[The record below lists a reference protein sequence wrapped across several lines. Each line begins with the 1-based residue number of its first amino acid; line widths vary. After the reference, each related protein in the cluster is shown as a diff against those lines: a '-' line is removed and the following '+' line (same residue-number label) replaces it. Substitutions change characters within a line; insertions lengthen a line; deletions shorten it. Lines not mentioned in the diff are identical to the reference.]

1 LEQVSNYSLNVAN
14 SLSQSLAG
22 FEQHL
27 GAGRGYSANTVKAY
41 VTDVADLVAS
51 LSLQNIATVDQ
62 ITLEGLR
69 DWLWQVTQKGLT
81 KATIARKS
89 AAVRSF
95 TAWLAATKQIE
106 IDPGLRLRSPK
117 SSRTLPK
124 VVSRESLQMIF
135 ESLEIRATADNP
147 QGVRDLLAVEL
158 LYASGARV
166 SELVGLNLEDIDLT
180 RNIMRV
186 TGKGSKQRMIPF
198 GQPARDAL
206 NRWLGSARAELANE
220 KSGTALLLNSKGE
233 RIGVRQ
239 VYGLVAK
246 LLGDTPSGVAG
257 PHSLR
262 HSAATHL
269 LDGGA
274 DLRAVQELLGHA
286 SLGTTQIYT
295 HVSVERLRE
304 GYKNAHPRA

>member
-1 LEQVSNYSLNVAN
+1 MSISLEKAI
-14 SLSQSLAG
+14 LSFGDYL
-22 FEQHL
+22 E
-27 GAGRGYSANTVKAY
+27 AGRGYSANTVRAY
-41 VTDVADLVAS
+41 LADVKDLELFLKKKS
-51 LSLQNIATVDQ
+51 IENFNDLD
-62 ITLEGLR
+62 LEHLR
-69 DWLWQVTQKGLT
+69 DWLWQGTQSGLT
-81 KATIARKS
+81 KTTIARKS
-89 AAVRSF
+89 AAIRAF
-95 TAWLAATKQIE
+95 TAWGLKNNFSNQ
-106 IDPGLRLRSPK
+106 DPGLRLRSPK
-117 SSRTLPK
+117 ASRTLPK
-124 VVSRESLQMIF
+124 VVSRESLAQIF
-135 ESLEIRATADNP
+135 DSLTKKATEDNP
-147 QGVRDLLAVEL
+147 QGVRDLLVVEL

-166 SELVGLNLEDIDLT
+166 SELVGLDLGSIDYS

-186 TGKGSKQRMIPF
+186 LGKGSKERMVPF
-198 GQPARDAL
+198 GQPARDVL
-206 NRWLGSARAELANE
+206 DLWIRVSRPMLANE
-220 KSGTALLLNSKGE
+220 GSPEALILNSQGK

-246 LLGDTPSGVAG
+246 LLEATPTGVAG

-295 HVSVERLRE
+295 HVSIERLRE

>member
-1 LEQVSNYSLNVAN
+1 MSISFDQAISSFKDYLD
-14 SLSQSLAG
+14 
-22 FEQHL
+22 
-27 GAGRGYSANTVKAY
+27 AGRGYSLNTVKAY
-41 VTDVADLVAS
+41 ITDIQDL
-51 LSLQNIATVDQ
+51 ATFLKKQSVEQVDQ
-62 ITLEGLR
+62 LNLEHLR
-69 DWLWQVTQKGLT
+69 DWLWQATQAGLT
-81 KATIARKS
+81 KTTIARKS

-95 TAWLAATKQIE
+95 TSWALKNELANS
-106 IDPGLRLRSPK
+106 DPGLRLRSPK
-117 SSRTLPK
+117 ASRTLPK
-124 VVSRESLQMIF
+124 VVSRESLAIIF
-135 ESLEIRATADNP
+135 NHLSSKATEDNP
-147 QGVRDLLAVEL
+147 QGVRDLVAVEL

-166 SELVGLNLEDIDLT
+166 SELVGLDLESIDYS

-186 TGKGSKQRMIPF
+186 MGKGAKERMVPF

-206 NRWLGSARAELANE
+206 DMWIRVSRPMLESE
-220 KSGTALLLNSKGE
+220 KSGRALLLNSRGQ

-246 LLGDTPSGVAG
+246 LLEATPTGAAG

-295 HVSVERLRE
+295 HVSIERLRD

>member
-1 LEQVSNYSLNVAN
+1 MSTSIKNAIL
-14 SLSQSLAG
+14 G
-22 FEQHL
+22 FRDYL
-27 GAGRGYSANTVKAY
+27 DAGRGYSSNTVKAY
-41 VTDVADLVAS
+41 LTDVSDIAGFLEKKQIETLDQ
-51 LSLQNIATVDQ
+51 LQ
-62 ITLEGLR
+62 LEHLR
-69 DWLWQVTQKGLT
+69 DWLWQSTQQGLT

-95 TAWLAATKQIE
+95 TAWAFKNKLLGT
-106 IDPGLRLRSPK
+106 DPGLRLKSPK
-117 SSRTLPK
+117 ASRTLPK
-124 VVSRESLQMIF
+124 VVSRESLAIVF
-135 ESLEIRATADNP
+135 DTLESKATKDNP
-147 QGVRDLLAVEL
+147 QGVRDLLVVEL

-166 SELVGLNLEDIDLT
+166 SELVGLDLESIDYS

-186 TGKGSKQRMIPF
+186 MGKGAKERMVPF
-198 GQPARDAL
+198 GQPAREAL
-206 NRWLGSARAELANE
+206 ERWIRVSRPLLESE
-220 KSGTALLLNSKGE
+220 KSGRALLLNSRGQ

-246 LLGDTPSGVAG
+246 LLEATPTGAAG

-295 HVSVERLRE
+295 HVSIERLRD

>member
-1 LEQVSNYSLNVAN
+1 VSTSFGKAIL
-14 SLSQSLAG
+14 G
-22 FEQHL
+22 FEAYL
-27 GAGRGYSANTVKAY
+27 DAGRGYSENTVKAY
-41 VTDVADLVAS
+41 LIDVQDLADFLEKKNI
-51 LSLQNIATVDQ
+51 QNVEDLN
-62 ITLEGLR
+62 LEHLR
-69 DWLWQVTQKGLT
+69 DWLWQATQQGLT

-89 AAVRSF
+89 AAIRSF
-95 TAWLAATKQIE
+95 TAWVLKNGLSE
-106 IDPGLRLRSPK
+106 SDPGLRLRSPK
-117 SSRTLPK
+117 ASRTLPK
-124 VVSRESLQMIF
+124 VVSRESLSMVF
-135 ESLEIRATADNP
+135 KSLTDRATDDNP
-147 QGVRDLLAVEL
+147 QGIRDLVAVEL

-166 SELVGLNLEDIDLT
+166 SELVGLDLESIDFG

-186 TGKGSKQRMIPF
+186 MGKGAKQRMVPF

-206 NRWLGSARAELANE
+206 DLWIRIARPMLANE
-220 KSGTALLLNSKGE
+220 KSGQALLLNSRGQ

-239 VYGLVAK
+239 VYSLVAN
-246 LLGDTPSGVAG
+246 LLEATPTGAAG

-295 HVSVERLRE
+295 HVSIERLRD

>member
-1 LEQVSNYSLNVAN
+1 MSTSFGKAIL
-14 SLSQSLAG
+14 G
-22 FEQHL
+22 FEAYL
-27 GAGRGYSANTVKAY
+27 DAGRGYSENTVKAY
-41 VTDVADLVAS
+41 LIDVQDLADFLEKKNI
-51 LSLQNIATVDQ
+51 QNVEDLN
-62 ITLEGLR
+62 LEHLR
-69 DWLWQVTQKGLT
+69 DWLWQATQQGLT

-89 AAVRSF
+89 AAIRSF
-95 TAWLAATKQIE
+95 TAWALKNGISE
-106 IDPGLRLRSPK
+106 SDPGLRLRSPK
-117 SSRTLPK
+117 ASRTLPK
-124 VVSRESLQMIF
+124 VVSRESLSMVF
-135 ESLEIRATADNP
+135 ASLTERATEDNP
-147 QGVRDLLAVEL
+147 QGIRDLVAIEL

-166 SELVGLNLEDIDLT
+166 SELVGLDLESIDYS

-186 TGKGSKQRMIPF
+186 MGKGAKQRMVPF

-206 NRWLGSARAELANE
+206 DLWIRIARPMLANE
-220 KSGTALLLNSKGE
+220 KSGQALLLNSRGQ

-239 VYGLVAK
+239 VYSLVAN
-246 LLGDTPSGVAG
+246 LLEATPTGAAG

-295 HVSVERLRE
+295 HVSIERLRD

>member
-1 LEQVSNYSLNVAN
+1 MATSFEKAI
-14 SLSQSLAG
+14 AG
-22 FEQHL
+22 FELHL
-27 GAGRGYSANTVKAY
+27 DAGRGYSGNTVKAY
-41 VTDVADLVAS
+41 LTDVQDLADFLNKKNVE
-51 LSLQNIATVDQ
+51 NIDDL
-62 ITLEGLR
+62 TLEQLR
-69 DWLWQVTQKGLT
+69 DWLWQATQSGLT

-95 TAWLAATKQIE
+95 TAWALKNGLTNS
-106 IDPGLRLRSPK
+106 DPGLRLRSPK
-117 SSRTLPK
+117 ASRTLPK
-124 VVSRESLQMIF
+124 VVSRESLAMVF
-135 ESLEIRATADNP
+135 EALQQNATEDNP
-147 QGVRDLLAVEL
+147 QGVRDLVAVEL

-166 SELVGLNLEDIDLT
+166 SELVGLDLESIDYS

-186 TGKGSKQRMIPF
+186 LGKGAKERMVPF

-206 NRWLGSARAELANE
+206 DLWIRLARPKLATE
-220 KSGTALLLNSKGE
+220 KSGQALLLNSRGQ

-239 VYGLVAK
+239 VYSLVAN
-246 LLGDTPSGVAG
+246 LLEATPTGAAG

-295 HVSVERLRE
+295 HVSIERLRA
-304 GYKNAHPRA
+304 GYQNAHPRA

>member
-1 LEQVSNYSLNVAN
+1 MATSFEKAI
-14 SLSQSLAG
+14 AG
-22 FEQHL
+22 FESHL
-27 GAGRGYSANTVKAY
+27 DAGRGYSGNTVKAY
-41 VTDVADLVAS
+41 LIDVQDLADFLKKK
-51 LSLQNIATVDQ
+51 NIENIDDLN
-62 ITLEGLR
+62 LEHLR
-69 DWLWQVTQKGLT
+69 DWLWQATQSGLT

-95 TAWLAATKQIE
+95 TAWLLKNGLTNA
-106 IDPGLRLRSPK
+106 DPGLRLRSPK
-117 SSRTLPK
+117 ASRTLPK
-124 VVSRESLQMIF
+124 VVSRESLSMVF
-135 ESLEIRATADNP
+135 EALQQKATEDNP
-147 QGVRDLLAVEL
+147 QGVRDLVAVEL

-166 SELVGLNLEDIDLT
+166 SELVGLDLESIDYS

-186 TGKGSKQRMIPF
+186 MGKGAKERMVPF

-206 NRWLGSARAELANE
+206 DLWIRIARPKLATE
-220 KSGTALLLNSKGE
+220 KSGQALLLNSRGQ

-239 VYGLVAK
+239 VYSLVAN
-246 LLGDTPSGVAG
+246 LLEATPTGAAG

-295 HVSVERLRE
+295 HVSIERLRA
-304 GYKNAHPRA
+304 GYQNAHPRA

>member
-1 LEQVSNYSLNVAN
+1 VSTSVERAI
-14 SLSQSLAG
+14 AG
-22 FEQHL
+22 FGDYL
-27 GAGRGYSANTVKAY
+27 DAGRGYSANTVKAY
-41 VTDVADLVAS
+41 LTDVNDLA
-51 LSLQNIATVDQ
+51 LYLKKHAVDDVEDLN
-62 ITLEGLR
+62 LEHLR
-69 DWLWQVTQKGLT
+69 DWLWQGTQQGLT
-81 KATIARKS
+81 KTTIARKS

-95 TAWLAATKQIE
+95 TAWALKNNISNS
-106 IDPGLRLRSPK
+106 DPGLRLRSPK
-117 SSRTLPK
+117 ASRTLPK
-124 VVSRESLQMIF
+124 VVSRESLAMVF
-135 ESLEIRATADNP
+135 DALTVKATPDNP
-147 QGVRDLLAVEL
+147 QGVRDLVVVEL

-166 SELVGLNLEDIDLT
+166 SELVGLDLESIDYS
-180 RNIMRV
+180 RNIVRV
-186 TGKGSKQRMIPF
+186 MGKGSKERMIPF

-206 NRWLGSARAELANE
+206 DLWIRTARPMLESEA
-220 KSGTALLLNSKGE
+220 SGKALLLNSRGR

-239 VYGLVAK
+239 VYGLVAT
-246 LLGDTPSGVAG
+246 LLDATPTGAVG

-295 HVSVERLRE
+295 HVSIERLRD

>member
-1 LEQVSNYSLNVAN
+1 MATSFEKAIT
-14 SLSQSLAG
+14 G
-22 FEQHL
+22 FESHL
-27 GAGRGYSANTVKAY
+27 DAGRGYSANTVKAY
-41 VTDVADLVAS
+41 LIDVQDLADF
-51 LSLQNIATVDQ
+51 LSKKKIENIDDLN
-62 ITLEGLR
+62 LEHLR
-69 DWLWQVTQKGLT
+69 DWLWQATQAGLT

-95 TAWLAATKQIE
+95 TAWSLKSGLADS
-106 IDPGLRLRSPK
+106 DPGLRLRSPK
-117 SSRTLPK
+117 ASRTLPK
-124 VVSRESLQMIF
+124 VVSRESLAMVFDALQQK
-135 ESLEIRATADNP
+135 ATEDNP
-147 QGVRDLLAVEL
+147 QGVRDLVSVEL

-166 SELVGLNLEDIDLT
+166 SELVGLDLESIDYS

-186 TGKGSKQRMIPF
+186 MGKGAKERMVPF

-206 NRWLGSARAELANE
+206 DLWIRIARPKLATE
-220 KSGTALLLNSKGE
+220 KSGQALLLNSRGQ

-239 VYGLVAK
+239 VYSLVAN
-246 LLGDTPSGVAG
+246 LLEATPTGAAG

-295 HVSVERLRE
+295 HVSIERLRA
-304 GYKNAHPRA
+304 GYQNAHPRA

>member
-1 LEQVSNYSLNVAN
+1 MSIS
-14 SLSQSLAG
+14 
-22 FEQHL
+22 FERALLGYRDHL
-27 GAGRGYSANTVKAY
+27 DAGRGYSANTVKAY
-41 VTDVADLVAS
+41 LTDVEDLIQFLTRQNLKS
-51 LSLQNIATVDQ
+51 LSEIN
-62 ITLEGLR
+62 LEQLR
-69 DWLWQVTQKGLT
+69 DWLWQATQQGLT

-95 TAWLAATKQIE
+95 TAWALKNNLTE
-106 IDPGLRLRSPK
+106 TDPGLRLRSPK
-117 SSRTLPK
+117 ASRVLPK
-124 VVSRESLQMIF
+124 VVSRDSLQMVF
-135 ESLEIRATADNP
+135 EKLQTLATPDNP
-147 QGVRDLLAVEL
+147 TGIRDLVIVEL

-166 SELVGLNLEDIDLT
+166 SELVRLDLESIDYS

-186 TGKGSKQRMIPF
+186 MGKGSKERMVPF

-206 NRWLGSARAELANE
+206 DSWIRIGRPALSHDS
-220 KSGTALLLNSKGE
+220 SGQALLLNSKGL

-239 VYGLVAK
+239 VYGVVAK
-246 LLGDTPSGVAG
+246 LLEATPTGTAG

-295 HVSVERLRE
+295 HVSIERLRD

>member
-1 LEQVSNYSLNVAN
+1 MSTSVERAI
-14 SLSQSLAG
+14 AG
-22 FEQHL
+22 FGDYL
-27 GAGRGYSANTVKAY
+27 DAGRGYSANTVKAY
-41 VTDVADLVAS
+41 LTDVNDLAS
-51 LSLQNIATVDQ
+51 YLKKRSIDDVEELN
-62 ITLEGLR
+62 LEHLR
-69 DWLWQVTQKGLT
+69 EWLWQATQQGLT
-81 KATIARKS
+81 KTTIARKS

-95 TAWLAATKQIE
+95 TAWALKNNLCTA
-106 IDPGLRLRSPK
+106 DPGLRLRSPK
-117 SSRTLPK
+117 ASRTLPK
-124 VVSRESLQMIF
+124 IVSRESLALVF
-135 ESLEIRATADNP
+135 AALEAKATEDNP
-147 QGVRDLLAVEL
+147 QGVRDLVAVEL

-166 SELVGLNLEDIDLT
+166 SELVGLDLESIDYS

-186 TGKGSKQRMIPF
+186 MGKGSKERMIPF

-206 NRWLGSARAELANE
+206 DLWIRTARPMLESE
-220 KSGTALLLNSKGE
+220 SSGRALLLNSRGQ

-246 LLGDTPSGVAG
+246 LLEATTTGAAG

-295 HVSVERLRE
+295 HVSIERLRD

>member
-1 LEQVSNYSLNVAN
+1 M
-14 SLSQSLAG
+14 SQSFDRAILG
-22 FEQHL
+22 FKDYL
-27 GAGRGYSANTVKAY
+27 DAGRGYSSNTVKAY
-41 VTDVADLVAS
+41 LTDIQDL
-51 LSLQNIATVDQ
+51 ATFLKKQSVEHVDELN
-62 ITLEGLR
+62 LEHLR
-69 DWLWQVTQKGLT
+69 DWLWRGTQSGLT
-81 KATIARKS
+81 KTTIARKS

-95 TAWLAATKQIE
+95 TSWALKSGIAE
-106 IDPGLRLRSPK
+106 SDPGLRLRSPK
-117 SSRTLPK
+117 ASRTLPK
-124 VVSRESLQMIF
+124 VVSRESLALIF
-135 ESLEIRATADNP
+135 DALTAKATEENP
-147 QGVRDLLAVEL
+147 QGVRDLVVVEL

-166 SELVGLNLEDIDLT
+166 SELVGLDLESIDYS

-186 TGKGSKQRMIPF
+186 MGKGSKERMVPF

-206 NRWLGSARAELANE
+206 DMWIRVARPMLESE
-220 KSGTALLLNSKGE
+220 KSGRALLLNSRGQ

-239 VYGLVAK
+239 VYGLVAG
-246 LLGDTPSGVAG
+246 LLESTPTGAAG

-295 HVSVERLRE
+295 HVSIERLRD

>member
-1 LEQVSNYSLNVAN
+1 MTTSFGKAIS
-14 SLSQSLAG
+14 G
-22 FEQHL
+22 FEAYL
-27 GAGRGYSANTVKAY
+27 DAGRGYSANTVKAY
-41 VTDVADLVAS
+41 LIDVQDLADFLAKN
-51 LSLQNIATVDQ
+51 NIQQVDEL
-62 ITLEGLR
+62 TLEHLR
-69 DWLWQVTQKGLT
+69 DWLWQATQQGLT

-95 TAWLAATKQIE
+95 TAWALKNGISNS
-106 IDPGLRLRSPK
+106 DPGLRLRSPK
-117 SSRTLPK
+117 ASRTLPK
-124 VVSRESLQMIF
+124 VVSRESLAMVF
-135 ESLEIRATADNP
+135 ESLSQKATEDNP
-147 QGVRDLLAVEL
+147 QGVRDLVAVEL

-166 SELVGLNLEDIDLT
+166 SELVGLDLESIDYS

-186 TGKGSKQRMIPF
+186 MGKGAKQRMVPF

-206 NRWLGSARAELANE
+206 DLWIRIARPKLATE
-220 KSGTALLLNSKGE
+220 KSGQALLLNSRGQ

-239 VYGLVAK
+239 VYSLVAN
-246 LLGDTPSGVAG
+246 LLEATPTGAAG

-295 HVSVERLRE
+295 HVSIERLRD

>member
-1 LEQVSNYSLNVAN
+1 MSTSVESAI
-14 SLSQSLAG
+14 AG
-22 FEQHL
+22 FGDFL
-27 GAGRGYSANTVKAY
+27 DAGRGYSANTVKAY
-41 VTDVADLVAS
+41 LSDVNDLA
-51 LSLQNIATVDQ
+51 LYLKTHAVDDVEDLN
-62 ITLEGLR
+62 LEHLR
-69 DWLWQVTQKGLT
+69 DWLWQATQQGLT
-81 KATIARKS
+81 KTTIARKS

-95 TAWLAATKQIE
+95 TAWALKNNISNS
-106 IDPGLRLRSPK
+106 DPGLRLRSPK
-117 SSRTLPK
+117 ASRTLPK
-124 VVSRESLQMIF
+124 VVSRESLAMVF
-135 ESLEIRATADNP
+135 DALTAKATPDNP
-147 QGVRDLLAVEL
+147 QGVRDLVTVEL

-166 SELVGLNLEDIDLT
+166 SELVGLDLESIDYS

-186 TGKGSKQRMIPF
+186 MGKGSKERMIPF

-206 NRWLGSARAELANE
+206 DLWIKTARPMLASEGSGR
-220 KSGTALLLNSKGE
+220 ALLLNSRGQ

-246 LLGDTPSGVAG
+246 LLEATPTGAAG
-257 PHSLR
+257 PHSIR

-295 HVSVERLRE
+295 HVSIERLRD

>member
-1 LEQVSNYSLNVAN
+1 MTTSFDKAIL
-14 SLSQSLAG
+14 G
-22 FEQHL
+22 FEAYL
-27 GAGRGYSANTVKAY
+27 DAGRGYSANTVKAY
-41 VTDVADLVAS
+41 LIDVQDLAGFLKKKNVEN
-51 LSLQNIATVDQ
+51 LTELN
-62 ITLEGLR
+62 LEHLR
-69 DWLWQVTQKGLT
+69 DWLWQGTQQGLT

-95 TAWLAATKQIE
+95 TAWALKHGLADS
-106 IDPGLRLRSPK
+106 DPGLRLKSPK
-117 SSRTLPK
+117 AGRTLPK
-124 VVSRESLQMIF
+124 VVSRESLAMVF
-135 ESLEIRATADNP
+135 DSLLAKATDDNP
-147 QGVRDLLAVEL
+147 QGVRDLVAVEL

-166 SELVGLNLEDIDLT
+166 SELVGLDLENIDYS

-186 TGKGSKQRMIPF
+186 MGKGSKERMVPF
-198 GQPARDAL
+198 GLPARDAL
-206 NRWLGSARAELANE
+206 DKWIRISRPQLASD
-220 KSGTALLLNSKGE
+220 KSGRALLLNSRGQ

-239 VYGLVAK
+239 VYSLVAN
-246 LLGDTPSGVAG
+246 LLEATPTGVAG

-295 HVSVERLRE
+295 HVSIERLRD